1 MRDFFLILVCCLA
14 VVCQAQEVLYADT
27 FRLQDQ
33 SAAVDDSYLLDLLSV
48 QSDSLHRLDSLRR
61 DSLLQA
67 LERRDSLLRSQL
79 VMVQDSIHELRK
91 DEIRQAQIEDSLAQ
105 VAAMNDS
112 ISTMVGTPQIASI
125 ELPMWDETDTR
136 KQMKTVSDL
145 YKAQHSHW
153 NMLFGG
159 MLHITQNYVSHNWY
173 AGGISS
179 FAVLSQ
185 LHGEINYKK
194 DNLSWTNTGELRLGG
209 ATTSADTLRKGNVTE
224 DLLKWYSKFGYQV
237 VKSLYISASADFQTQ
252 LLTTWKENQMTAKTA
267 TFSPIRFN
275 LALGVDYQPVRN
287 LSIVVSPLTYKL
299 VYSMKGNEDGIVDVT
314 AFGIMPFEHILN
326 DVGSSMRVTYKWK
339 PIREIA
345 LSTEFY
351 FYTNYKKVELDWEI
365 NADFIINRFLTARLQ
380 LHPRYDNTI
389 ILLGDEKAKMQF
401 KEILSIGFSHK
412 FRRL

>member
-1 MRDFFLILVCCLA
+1 
-14 VVCQAQEVLYADT
+14 
-27 FRLQDQ
+27 
-33 SAAVDDSYLLDLLSV
+33 
-48 QSDSLHRLDSLRR
+48 
-61 DSLLQA
+61 
-67 LERRDSLLRSQL
+67 
-79 VMVQDSIHELRK
+79 
-91 DEIRQAQIEDSLAQ
+91 
-105 VAAMNDS
+105 
-112 ISTMVGTPQIASI
+112 
-125 ELPMWDETDTR
+125 
-136 KQMKTVSDL
+136 
-145 YKAQHSHW
+145 
-153 NMLFGG
+153 
-159 MLHITQNYVSHNWY
+159 
-173 AGGISS
+173 
-179 FAVLSQ
+179 
-185 LHGEINYKK
+185 
-194 DNLSWTNTGELRLGG
+194 
-209 ATTSADTLRKGNVTE
+209 
-224 DLLKWYSKFGYQV
+224 
-237 VKSLYISASADFQTQ
+237 
-252 LLTTWKENQMTAKTA
+252 MTAKTA

-299 VYSMKGNEDGIVDVT
+299 VYSMQSNEGGIVDVT